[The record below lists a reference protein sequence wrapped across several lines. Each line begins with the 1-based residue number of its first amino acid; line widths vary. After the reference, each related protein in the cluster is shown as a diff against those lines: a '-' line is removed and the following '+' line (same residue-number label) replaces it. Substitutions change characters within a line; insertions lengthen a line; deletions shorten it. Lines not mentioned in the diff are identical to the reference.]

1 MVLTALRDDA
11 LHTLPDGYVL
21 RLSLPWIRSLPLA
34 GLGDPEVRIDG
45 RSAPATVELGD
56 RRVDPA
62 DLEAETLW
70 WHVQDRVALH
80 LVDAASPGI
89 HEVSVSFRLEVPYL
103 DGGPDGPLRLPFF
116 FTRELDS
123 ETPTT
128 GVSRD
133 VGSRA

>member
-11 LHTLPDGYVL
+11 LHALPDGYAL

-34 GLGDPEVRIDG
+34 GLVSPEVRIDG
-45 RSAPATVELGD
+45 RSAPTTVTLGD
-56 RRVDPA
+56 RRVDPDELA
-62 DLEAETLW
+62 GESLW

-80 LVDAASPGI
+80 VTDAASPGI

-103 DGGPDGPLRLPFF
+103 EGGADGPLSLPFF
-116 FTRELDS
+116 FTRELDT

-133 VGSRA
+133 IGSST